1 MTLEL
6 GVYSFG
12 NTPRT
17 PDGGYGPTAQAV
29 RDVLEAVRLAED
41 VGLDFFG
48 FGEHHTRSMPLSS
61 PTSLVT
67 AAAASTQRIKLGTTV
82 TVLSTDEPLRG
93 FQQLATAA
101 AIAPGRIEAV
111 AGRGSSAITF
121 PLFDLDEGDY
131 DLLYASKLEL
141 LLAVNQHEQVTW
153 SGPHRRRPLQDA
165 LIVPRP
171 EQPLRIWLG
180 SGGSPESVDRAVEL
194 GVPLFLGIL
203 GGSPEHWAQYGRAY
217 RQAWAQL
224 GHPAD
229 AADIAVAVHGFVG
242 TDHRQAKATYLDHQL
257 RMFAPRA
264 AEVGRPPI
272 GPPGRSPSSSP
283 AGWSSPA
290 DRTRSPTASCTCTAC
305 SATPARSC
313 RWTSAACRTPPT
325 SRPSSCSAPRCCHRS
340 ARSSADRP
348 APHRYP
354 APRQSRRLVAPRRP
368 PDHLPGEPHVHRSCH
383 HHRPA
388 RPHLPELRGDEAP
401 RERAGRRR
409 HRRHRRRP
417 CPLLPGPRGP
427 GNRRRGG
434 HRHRA
439 VGRAPRHRRRY
450 RPRRLLRRRRRGPP
464 A

>member
-6 GVYSFG
+6 GLYSFG

-67 AAAASTQRIKLGTTV
+67 AAAASTERIKLGTTV
-82 TVLSTDEPLRG
+82 TVLSTDEPLRV

-101 AIAPGRIEAV
+101 ALAPGRIEAV

-121 PLFDLDEGDY
+121 PLFDLDERDY
-131 DLLYASKLEL
+131 DILYASKLEL
-141 LLAVNQHEQVTW
+141 LLAANANQRVTW

-171 EQPLRIWLG
+171 EEPLKIWLG
-180 SGGSPESVDRAVEL
+180 SGGSPGSVGRAVEL

-203 GGSPEHWAQYGRAY
+203 GGTPEHWAQYGHAY
-217 RQAWAQL
+217 RDAWAQV

-242 TDHRQAKATYLDHQL
+242 EDNLAAKSTYLEHEL
-257 RMFAPRA
+257 RMFATGA

-272 GPPGRSPSSSP
+272 APPGRDAQLEPGGMVFAGSPD
-283 AGWSSPA
+283 ALA
-290 DRTRSPTASCTCTAC
+290 DRILHLHGLLGHTRQILQM
-305 SATPARSC
+305 
-313 RWTSAACRTPPT
+313 
-325 SRPSSCSAPRCCHRS
+325 
-340 ARSSADRP
+340 DVGGM
-348 APHRYP
+348 PHTTYLK
-354 APRQSRRLVAPRRP
+354 AIELLGTEV
-368 PDHLPGEPHVHRSCH
+368 LPQVRK
-383 HHRPA
+383 
-388 RPHLPELRGDEAP
+388 ELG
-401 RERAGRRR
+401 
-409 HRRHRRRP
+409 
-417 CPLLPGPRGP
+417 
-427 GNRRRGG
+427 
-434 HRHRA
+434 
-439 VGRAPRHRRRY
+439 
-450 RPRRLLRRRRRGPP
+450 
-464 A
+464 